1 LKLSCEPTLGG
12 RIGPANVNVSL
23 RLILRQRR
31 RRAPARRLGTPPAQ
45 YPGNEPPEAKA
56 VPIRDSR
63 AAAIA
68 NAGAGVMKHAASREL
83 YAYWEERR
91 GERPAPERADI
102 EPGAIRQALSD
113 TFILELD
120 AGNGHSFRLAGT
132 RVCALF
138 GRELKGESF
147 IDLWALGSRGPITDL
162 LAISTDESVGTVAGV
177 TSHNAMGETLD
188 LELLLLPLGMRRPRL
203 ARTIGVLA
211 PLKPPVWLGASPI
224 GPLTLGS
231 RRHVGAMTK
240 TRLLPRFMAPRRGLV
255 VHQGG
260 RS

>member
-1 LKLSCEPTLGG
+1 
-12 RIGPANVNVSL
+12 
-23 RLILRQRR
+23 
-31 RRAPARRLGTPPAQ
+31 
-45 YPGNEPPEAKA
+45 
-56 VPIRDSR
+56 
-63 AAAIA
+63 
-68 NAGAGVMKHAASREL
+68 MKHAASREL

-91 GERPAPERADI
+91 GQRPAPERADI

-120 AGNGHSFRLAGT
+120 AADGHSFRLAGT

-147 IDLWALGSRGPITDL
+147 IDLWDLGSRGPIADL
-162 LAISTDESVGTVAGV
+162 LAISTDESVGTVGGV
-177 TSHNAMGETLD
+177 TAHSTAGEPLE

-203 ARTIGVLA
+203 ARTIGILA
-211 PLKPPVWLGASPI
+211 PLKPPAWLGASPI
-224 GPLTLGS
+224 VALTLGS
-231 RRHVGAMTK
+231 RRHVGAVAK

-255 VHQGG
+255 VHPGG